1 VLYQINTR
9 VWLTALAR
17 QRGAPATLDD
27 VPDAELDRL
36 QRAGFD
42 WIWLLS
48 VWQTGSAG
56 RQVSRT
62 HPEWRRAFEQTLP
75 DLHDD
80 DIVGSGFAITRYTA
94 HADFGGDA
102 ALARLRERL
111 RSRGLRLMLDFVPN
125 HTGLDHHW
133 IDEHPEYYV
142 AGTETDLIRR
152 PRDYAWVRRPDG
164 DLLLA
169 HGRDPNFAGW
179 PDTLQLDYGNP
190 ATQAAMKDALA
201 NVAGRCDGVR
211 CDMAML
217 VIPEVFERTWG
228 ISASPFW
235 PDAIRR
241 VRDVVP
247 GFCLMAEAYW
257 DMEWTLQQQGF
268 DYAYDKRLY
277 DRLGHGRARP
287 VREHLCAGLDYQD
300 KLARF
305 LENHD
310 EPRAAATF
318 GPQQHAAAAV
328 LTFLSPGLR
337 FFHQGQLDGRRT
349 RVSPHLGRAP
359 DETDVPALQRFYE
372 RLLDIL
378 RQPAV
383 RDGAWRLLECGP
395 AFDGNGSSDA
405 FIASMWQGPDGGLLL
420 VAVNY
425 AGSRGQCYVR
435 LPVDRFAD
443 GPWRLEDLL
452 SDAAYV
458 RDGRELRSRGLYLDV
473 PAWHCHVFRLLLA

>member
-1 VLYQINTR
+1 
-9 VWLTALAR
+9 
-17 QRGAPATLDD
+17 
-27 VPDAELDRL
+27 
-36 QRAGFD
+36 
-42 WIWLLS
+42 
-48 VWQTGSAG
+48 
-56 RQVSRT
+56 
-62 HPEWRRAFEQTLP
+62 
-75 DLHDD
+75 
-80 DIVGSGFAITRYTA
+80 
-94 HADFGGDA
+94 
-102 ALARLRERL
+102 
-111 RSRGLRLMLDFVPN
+111 
-125 HTGLDHHW
+125 
-133 IDEHPEYYV
+133 
-142 AGTETDLIRR
+142 
-152 PRDYAWVRRPDG
+152 
-164 DLLLA
+164 
-169 HGRDPNFAGW
+169 
-179 PDTLQLDYGNP
+179 
-190 ATQAAMKDALA
+190 
-201 NVAGRCDGVR
+201 
-211 CDMAML
+211 
-217 VIPEVFERTWG
+217 
-228 ISASPFW
+228 
-235 PDAIRR
+235 
-241 VRDVVP
+241 
-247 GFCLMAEAYW
+247 
-257 DMEWTLQQQGF
+257 
-268 DYAYDKRLY
+268 
-277 DRLGHGRARP
+277 
-287 VREHLCAGLDYQD
+287 LDYQD